1 MQSAI
6 PLQPP
11 TSFGNLLKQAKESIS
26 SSPSDSRRE
35 SVAVA
40 DGSPDADSHAG
51 GGLEVP
57 PLRKPARPEDVR
69 REERRTKVRKQYV
82 FLQTRSPCVLSL
94 LSNMAYRELRSSFQ
108 NLSDQSIKTSR
119 LLDDTYYSLLE
130 RVAQCRQTI
139 GSLQE
144 LANLTHELHH
154 TFESDTKEL
163 VEDVQGQFESF
174 GDFKAQ
180 QKHVAALEERI
191 KAGKDKADGLNV
203 RLEEARRRIDART
216 ELEAKLGA
224 RNTRMIP

>member
-1 MQSAI
+1 
-6 PLQPP
+6 
-11 TSFGNLLKQAKESIS
+11 
-26 SSPSDSRRE
+26 
-35 SVAVA
+35 
-40 DGSPDADSHAG
+40 
-51 GGLEVP
+51 
-57 PLRKPARPEDVR
+57 
-69 REERRTKVRKQYV
+69 
-82 FLQTRSPCVLSL
+82 
-94 LSNMAYRELRSSFQ
+94 MASRELRSSFQ

-144 LANLTHELHH
+144 LANLTQELHH

-174 GDFKAQ
+174 GGFKAQ
-180 QKHVAALEERI
+180 QEHVAALEERI
-191 KAGKDKADGLNV
+191 IAGKDKADALNA

-224 RNTRMIP
+224 RNTRMTPPRLDNLDALANMMCRSYANCAKCRWRLSMHCLPNDAVPATPASRRESPRAQADYRRPFASRNHERADS